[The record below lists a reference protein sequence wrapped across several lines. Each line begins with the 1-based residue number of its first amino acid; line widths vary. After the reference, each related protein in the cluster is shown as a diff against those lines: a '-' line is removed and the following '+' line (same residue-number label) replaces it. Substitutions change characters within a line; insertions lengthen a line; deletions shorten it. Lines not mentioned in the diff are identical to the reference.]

1 MNSESIILARDLL
14 LHVEPGE
21 VISTQVN
28 HEYNTRTP
36 YDKYPAA
43 LIEEMVNTKLLVLS
57 DVISISVQSSIEVF
71 KVSVLGE
78 QVAEFANLAEWY
90 NEGVS
95 GEEQFLKTGRAIYQ
109 VLEMFNEQELEPL
122 VTLLTREE
130 QDAYNHYYRI
140 AAMKALQGR
149 AGKTCE
155 LPADC
160 TTQVVKLSDSEINS
174 VLESGLSE
182 MFKLSV
188 ELGSKG
194 TDETRSNNYVF
205 KKCMEELGEMALED
219 NIAEG
224 LSYKDAGSDGVAGE
238 AVDLAICAMDMFA
251 LQHPNNT
258 AEEIQYLFLSY
269 MSKKLNKWKETL
281 DQ

>member
-43 LIEEMVNTKLLVLS
+43 LIEEMVNSKLLVLS

-78 QVAEFANLAEWY
+78 QVAEFANLADWY
-90 NEGVS
+90 NEGLS
-95 GEEQFLKTGRAIYQ
+95 GQEEFLKTGRAIYQ

-149 AGKTCE
+149 ASKVPETE
-155 LPADC
+155 ED
-160 TTQVVKLSDSEINS
+160 TTDVGDFSE
-174 VLESGLSE
+174 VLESGLTE

-194 TDETRSNNYVF
+194 TD
-205 KKCMEELGEMALED
+205 
-219 NIAEG
+219 
-224 LSYKDAGSDGVAGE
+224 
-238 AVDLAICAMDMFA
+238 
-251 LQHPNNT
+251 
-258 AEEIQYLFLSY
+258 
-269 MSKKLNKWKETL
+269 
-281 DQ
+281 

>member
-36 YDKYPAA
+36 YDKYPAE
-43 LIEEMVNTKLLVLS
+43 LIEEMTNTKLLVLS

-149 AGKTCE
+149 SSK
-155 LPADC
+155 
-160 TTQVVKLSDSEINS
+160 VSETEEDTIDVGDFS
-174 VLESGLSE
+174 EVLETGLSE

-188 ELGSKG
+188 KLGSKG

>member
-1 MNSESIILARDLL
+1 MNTESIILARDLL

-43 LIEEMVNTKLLVLS
+43 LIEEMVNSKLLVLS

-78 QVAEFANLAEWY
+78 QVAEFANLADWY
-90 NEGVS
+90 NEGLS
-95 GEEQFLKTGRAIYQ
+95 GQEEFLKTGRAIYQ

-122 VTLLTREE
+122 VALLTREE

-149 AGKTCE
+149 ASKVPETE
-155 LPADC
+155 ED
-160 TTQVVKLSDSEINS
+160 TTDVGDFSE

-182 MFKLSV
+182 MFQLSV

-194 TDETRSNNYVF
+194 TDETRTNNYVF

-219 NIAEG
+219 NIADG

>member
-36 YDKYPAA
+36 YDKYPAE
-43 LIEEMVNTKLLVLS
+43 LIEEMVNSKLLVLS

-78 QVAEFANLAEWY
+78 QVAEFANLADWY
-90 NEGVS
+90 NEGLS
-95 GEEQFLKTGRAIYQ
+95 GQEEFLKTGRAIYQ

-122 VTLLTREE
+122 VMLLTREE

-149 AGKTCE
+149 ASKVPETE
-155 LPADC
+155 ED
-160 TTQVVKLSDSEINS
+160 TTDVGDFSE

-194 TDETRSNNYVF
+194 TDETRTNNYVF

-219 NIAEG
+219 NIADG

>member
-36 YDKYPAA
+36 YDKYPAE
-43 LIEEMVNTKLLVLS
+43 LIEEMVNSKLLVLS

-78 QVAEFANLAEWY
+78 QVAEFANLADWY
-90 NEGVS
+90 NEGLS
-95 GEEQFLKTGRAIYQ
+95 GQEEFLKTGRAIYQ

-149 AGKTCE
+149 ASKVPETE
-155 LPADC
+155 ED
-160 TTQVVKLSDSEINS
+160 TTDVGDFSE